1 MPRCLRRGGM
11 QPRTIRLQKTH
22 ICISM
27 ASMKLT
33 AQIKLHLT
41 PAQTDALKRTLET
54 ANAACNAIS
63 QVAWEQQVFGKY
75 DLQQLVYQRMK
86 AEYGLS
92 AQMVIR
98 CLAKASD
105 SYKLDRTTQR
115 RYRPHGSIAY
125 DDRILS
131 FNLERQTVSIWTV
144 DERAKDIP
152 FVCGERQR
160 YWLQT
165 RQGESDLVYRQ
176 GQFYLLVTCTA
187 DEPTPDAVDAALG
200 IDLGIVNILTD
211 SDGERHSGALI
222 ERTRQRH
229 QRRRD
234 RLQAVG
240 TRSAKRRLK
249 RNSGKQRRFQTDTN
263 HRIAK
268 QVVAKAKGGTLW
280 VQRALALEELT
291 GIRTRTE
298 PTVGKSQRA
307 KHSNWS
313 FRQLRQFVSY
323 KAVLAGVR
331 VIAVDPRYTSQACNQ
346 CGYTDKRNR
355 PDQAHFRCGSCGHA
369 AAADVNAAC
378 NIRDRAAVNQPMVA
392 DLRV

>member
-1 MPRCLRRGGM
+1 
-11 QPRTIRLQKTH
+11 
-22 ICISM
+22 
-27 ASMKLT
+27 MKLT

-41 PAQTDALKRTLET
+41 PAQTNALKRTLET
-54 ANAACNAIS
+54 ANDACNAIS

-75 DLQQLVYQRMK
+75 DLQQRVYQRIK

-98 CLAKASD
+98 CLAKVGD
-105 SYKLDRTTQR
+105 SYTLDRTTQR

-160 YWLQT
+160 HALQT

-176 GQFYLLVTCTA
+176 GHFYLLVTCTV
-187 DEPTPDAVDAALG
+187 DVPTPDAVDAALG
-200 IDLGIVNILTD
+200 VDFGIVNIATD
-211 SDGERHSGALI
+211 SDGDSHSGAHVEQI
-222 ERTRQRH
+222 RQRH

-268 QVVAKAKGGTLW
+268 QVVAKAKGTQRTL
-280 VQRALALEELT
+280 AIEELT

-298 PTVGKSQRA
+298 KTVGKSQRA
-307 KHSNWS
+307 KHSNWT
-313 FRQLRQFVSY
+313 FRQLRLFVRY
-323 KAVLAGVR
+323 KAALAGVR
-331 VIAVDPRYTSQACNQ
+331 VIVVDPRYTSQACNQ
-346 CGYTDKRNR
+346 CGYTHKRNR
-355 PDQAHFRCGSCGHA
+355 PDQAHFRCGQCGHT

-378 NIRDRAAVNQPMVA
+378 NIRDRADVNQPMVA
-392 DLRV
+392 DPWV